1 MTYLGWE
8 ELEEAAGAT
17 AEPATDAAGVPSDLA
32 DPTSDA
38 AQQHEARLATLM
50 ADRARLEH
58 RLLKLLGKA
67 PPDADER
74 RENARFPMPIHTAES
89 RMEDRRIARE
99 EERAR
104 AAARRALERTR
115 LRAADE
121 QERAE
126 TKRDQERA
134 VIQAI
139 ALHETENRRRQE
151 RTADWLR
158 GLRVQTAIQ
167 EHWAEQRWTA
177 LLART
182 AARRQE
188 LAAFDEHT
196 IRRTSRAL
204 ERLTVRQRQDD
215 EVTERLDRRTALQTG
230 AGSEQR
236 ADQRLDQRADQRS
249 RQRSR
254 QRSEQRSEQRAAR
267 RERHRTDAGKRDPHS
282 H

>member
-8 ELEEAAGAT
+8 ELEEAGGAT
-17 AEPATDAAGVPSDLA
+17 AEPAPDAAEPA
-32 DPTSDA
+32 PDA
-38 AQQHEARLATLM
+38 AQQHESRLAALM
-50 ADRARLEH
+50 AERARLEQ

-121 QERAE
+121 QDRAE
-126 TKRDQERA
+126 AKHDQERA
-134 VIQAI
+134 VIQAV
-139 ALHETENRRRQE
+139 ALRETENRRRQE
-151 RTADWLR
+151 RQADWLR
-158 GLRVQTAIQ
+158 GLRVQAAIQ
-167 EHWAEQRWTA
+167 DNWAEQRWTA
-177 LLART
+177 LVART
-182 AARRQE
+182 AARRHE

-204 ERLTVRQRQDD
+204 ERLAIRRRQDD
-215 EVTERLDRRTALQTG
+215 EVNERLDRRSAL
-230 AGSEQR
+230 
-236 ADQRLDQRADQRS
+236 
-249 RQRSR
+249 
-254 QRSEQRSEQRAAR
+254 
-267 RERHRTDAGKRDPHS
+267 RTRDDSDPHS

>member
-1 MTYLGWE
+1 LTYLGWE
-8 ELEEAAGAT
+8 ELEEAAGAAAEPT
-17 AEPATDAAGVPSDLA
+17 PDAAEPAP
-32 DPTSDA
+32 DA
-38 AQQHEARLATLM
+38 AQQHESRLAGLM
-50 ADRARLEH
+50 AERARLEQ

-89 RMEDRRIARE
+89 RMEDRRLARE

-121 QERAE
+121 QDRAE
-126 TKRDQERA
+126 AKHDQERA

-139 ALHETENRRRQE
+139 ALRETENRRRQE
-151 RTADWLR
+151 RQADWLR
-158 GLRVQTAIQ
+158 GLRVQAAIQ
-167 EHWAEQRWTA
+167 DSWAEQRWSA

-204 ERLTVRQRQDD
+204 ERLAVRQRQDD
-215 EVTERLDRRTALQTG
+215 EVTERLDRRSAL
-230 AGSEQR
+230 
-236 ADQRLDQRADQRS
+236 
-249 RQRSR
+249 
-254 QRSEQRSEQRAAR
+254 
-267 RERHRTDAGKRDPHS
+267 RTRDDSDPHS

>member
-8 ELEEAAGAT
+8 ELEEAAGTA
-17 AEPATDAAGVPSDLA
+17 AEPAPDAAGPPSDA
-32 DPTSDA
+32 AEPASDA
-38 AQQHEARLATLM
+38 AQQHEARLASLM
-50 ADRARLEH
+50 AERARLEQ

-89 RMEDRRIARE
+89 RMEDRRLSRE

-121 QERAE
+121 QDRAE

-134 VIQAI
+134 VLGAI
-139 ALHETENRRRQE
+139 ALRETENRRRQE
-151 RTADWLR
+151 HQADWLR
-158 GLRVQTAIQ
+158 GLRVQAAIQ
-167 EHWAEQRWTA
+167 EHWAEQRWSA
-177 LLART
+177 LLVRT

-204 ERLTVRQRQDD
+204 ERLAVRQRQDD
-215 EVTERLDRRTALQTG
+215 EVTERLDRRSALRAG
-230 AGSEQR
+230 PGSEPR
-236 ADQRLDQRADQRS
+236 ADQRD
-249 RQRSR
+249 
-254 QRSEQRSEQRAAR
+254 AR